1 MVPLLPST
9 LDYVVY
15 SASNGSELCC
25 GVPARPQRLPR
36 IVRQC
41 DHVEIVVDAVLI
53 VLAVIAFAVGWSNGA
68 IRQAGSLVGL
78 IVGLWAGLAL
88 APIVVGWLAGMGL
101 NGLSQR
107 TIVAAIVILVCAS
120 VAYGLATALAG
131 MLGKLVRHGPIRWL
145 DSLAGSVLGLLTWAV
160 LVWLFAGFA
169 QATNLAAVVE
179 AASTSR
185 VVAALDSIAPL
196 PSSTVLGAVDDAM
209 AQAGLPQV
217 FEGGES
223 IRAIAPPDPN
233 VPAAVN
239 SESASVV
246 KVLAAK
252 PGCGVDSE
260 GSGWIE
266 APGRVVTNAHVV
278 AGSDTIFVKDS
289 SSGRSLQA
297 TLVAFDPERDL
308 AVLQV
313 GGLTGQPL
321 PLGKDLASG
330 DSAYAAGYPGD
341 GPYTVSAER
350 VREKLVARGGD
361 IYQRATVD
369 REIYSLRGPVRPG
382 NSGGPLFDSSGKV
395 AGVVFAR
402 STTDP
407 ETGYALTLAELRP
420 VLASVGSAPVSSGG
434 CATG

>member
-1 MVPLLPST
+1 M
-9 LDYVVY
+9 
-15 SASNGSELCC
+15 
-25 GVPARPQRLPR
+25 
-36 IVRQC
+36 
-41 DHVEIVVDAVLI
+41 EIVVDAVLI
-53 VLAVIAFAVGWSNGA
+53 VLAVVAFAVGWSNGA

-88 APIVVGWLAGMGL
+88 APIVVGWLAAIGWT
-101 NGLSQR
+101 GLSQR

-145 DSLAGSVLGLLTWAV
+145 DSLAGSILGLLTWAV
-160 LVWLFAGFA
+160 LIWLFAGFA
-169 QATNLAAVVE
+169 QATNLAAVMQ

-185 VVAALDSIAPL
+185 VVATLDAIAPL
-196 PSSTVLGAVDDAM
+196 PSSTVLGAVDDALS
-209 AQAGLPQV
+209 QAGLPQV

-223 IRAIAPPDPN
+223 IRAIAAPDAT

-239 SESASVV
+239 ASADSVV

-260 GSGWIE
+260 GSGWVE

-278 AGSDTIFVKDS
+278 AGSDAIFVKDVNS
-289 SSGRSLQA
+289 SRSLRA

-313 GGLTGQPL
+313 SGLSEKPL
-321 PLGKDLASG
+321 ALGKDLATG
-330 DSAYAAGYPGD
+330 ESAFAAGYPGD
-341 GPYTVSAER
+341 GAYTVSPER

-361 IYQRATVD
+361 IYQSSTVD
-369 REIYSLRGPVRPG
+369 REIYALRGSVRPG
-382 NSGGPLFDSSGKV
+382 NSGGPLFDASGKV

-420 VLASVGSAPVSSGG
+420 VLATVGTAPVDSGG
-434 CATG
+434 CATE

>member
-1 MVPLLPST
+1 M
-9 LDYVVY
+9 
-15 SASNGSELCC
+15 
-25 GVPARPQRLPR
+25 
-36 IVRQC
+36 
-41 DHVEIVVDAVLI
+41 EIVVDAVLI
-53 VLAVIAFAVGWSNGA
+53 VLAVVAFAVGWSNGA

-78 IVGLWAGLAL
+78 IVGLWVGLAL
-88 APIVVGWLAGMGL
+88 APIVVGWLAGIGWG
-101 NGLSQR
+101 GLSQR
-107 TIVAAIVILVCAS
+107 TIVAAVVILVCAS

-131 MLGKLVRHGPIRWL
+131 MLVKLVRHGPIRWL
-145 DSLAGSVLGLLTWAV
+145 DSLAGSILGLLTWAV

-185 VVAALDSIAPL
+185 VVATLDSIAPL
-196 PSSTVLGAVDDAM
+196 PSSTILGAVDDAL
-209 AQAGLPQV
+209 AQAGLPKV
-217 FEGGES
+217 FEGGEP
-223 IRAIAPPDPN
+223 IHAVAAPDAT

-239 SESASVV
+239 AASASVV

-260 GSGWIE
+260 GSGWVE

-278 AGSDTIFVKDS
+278 AGSNAIYVKDANG
-289 SSGRSLQA
+289 GRALRA

-313 GGLTGQPL
+313 GGLTDPAL

-330 DSAYAAGYPGD
+330 APAYAAGYPGD
-341 GPYTVSAER
+341 GPYTVSPER

-369 REIYSLRGPVRPG
+369 REIYSLRGSVRPG
-382 NSGGPLFDSSGKV
+382 NSGGPLFDTSGKV

-402 STTDP
+402 STADP
-407 ETGYALTLAELRP
+407 ETGYALTLTELRP
-420 VLASVGSAPVSSGG
+420 VLAKVGSAPVSSGG

>member
-1 MVPLLPST
+1 M
-9 LDYVVY
+9 
-15 SASNGSELCC
+15 
-25 GVPARPQRLPR
+25 
-36 IVRQC
+36 
-41 DHVEIVVDAVLI
+41 EIVVDAVLI
-53 VLAVIAFAVGWSNGA
+53 VLAVVAFAVGWSNGA

-88 APIVVGWLAGMGL
+88 APIVVGWFAAIGWT
-101 NGLSQR
+101 GLSQR

-120 VAYGLATALAG
+120 IAYGLATALAG

-145 DSLAGSVLGLLTWAV
+145 DSLAGSILGLLTWAV

-169 QATNLAAVVE
+169 QATNLAAVMQ

-185 VVAALDSIAPL
+185 VVATLDAIAPL
-196 PSSTVLGAVDDAM
+196 PSSTVLGAVDDALS
-209 AQAGLPQV
+209 QAGLPQV

-223 IRAIAPPDPN
+223 IHAIAAPDAT
-233 VPAAVN
+233 VPAPVN
-239 SESASVV
+239 ASADSVV

-260 GSGWIE
+260 GSGWVE

-278 AGSDTIFVKDS
+278 AGSDAIFVKDVNS
-289 SSGRSLQA
+289 SRSLRA

-313 GGLTGQPL
+313 SGLSEKPL
-321 PLGKDLASG
+321 ALGKDLATG
-330 DSAYAAGYPGD
+330 ESAFAAGYPGD
-341 GPYTVSAER
+341 GAYTVSPER

-361 IYQRATVD
+361 IYQHSTVD
-369 REIYSLRGPVRPG
+369 REIYALRGSVRPG
-382 NSGGPLFDSSGKV
+382 NSGGPLFDASGKV

-420 VLASVGSAPVSSGG
+420 VLATVGTAPVDSGG
-434 CATG
+434 CATE